1 MGGLLAQDLK
11 LINDLDNSDTEDD
24 YTQFKPV
31 LSRPEEAFIK
41 AKKSELRTGTDY
53 FESPANQEVYRSL
66 MKLTPEQL
74 KEQAVSTAKDVAD
87 VTPLIGEIKALSE
100 LPSNLAYASELVKL
114 GYDENDLVTMGL
126 GGAYSILAAMGV
138 IPGVRLG
145 AKVAKKAIKKNFGEI
160 MDEELNESV
169 KAKFTKS
176 STDASETFGEGA
188 KRVEYKDQDSGANIT
203 VIDRTAQNKTSSIID
218 LNVPEEFR
226 KRGIGK
232 EAVRKVME
240 DYPNVMGQVSSKAAA
255 KNAYDLGRRPP
266 NNPNATLEEVFK
278 SIDED
283 SSVNLV
289 SPQALPKKDVLSSES
304 TQDFLEK
311 RGLMSKR

>member
-160 MDEELNESV
+160 MDEEL
-169 KAKFTKS
+169 AKGATKD
-176 STDASETFGEGA
+176 T
-188 KRVEYKDQDSGANIT
+188 KP
-203 VIDRTAQNKTSSIID
+203 
-218 LNVPEEFR
+218 VPPVVDEPPKKEPEPISAEEF
-226 KRGIGK
+226 
-232 EAVRKVME
+232 
-240 DYPNVMGQVSSKAAA
+240 
-255 KNAYDLGRRPP
+255 
-266 NNPNATLEEVFK
+266 LEER
-278 SIDED
+278 
-283 SSVNLV
+283 
-289 SPQALPKKDVLSSES
+289 
-304 TQDFLEK
+304 EK

>member
-11 LINDLDNSDTEDD
+11 LIHDLNNSDTEDD

-74 KEQAVSTAKDVAD
+74 KEQAVNTAKDVAD
-87 VTPLIGEIKALSE
+87 ATPLIGEIKALSE

-126 GGAYSILAAMGV
+126 GGAYSILATMGV

-145 AKVAKKAIKKNFGEI
+145 AKAVKKSFKEI
-160 MDEELNESV
+160 IDEQLKESV

-203 VIDRTAQNKTSSIID
+203 VIDRTAQNQTSSIIE

-266 NNPNATLEEVFK
+266 DNPNATLEEVFK
-278 SIDED
+278 SIDEN

-289 SPQALPKKDVLSSES
+289 SPQALPKKDVLPSET
-304 TQDFLEK
+304 TQEFLQKREK
-311 RGLMSKR
+311 GLMSKR